1 MSQLRIL
8 LGERETAVN
17 QHGIIRRRVSMNPT
31 RTLFSR
37 MNGLA
42 SRRLLNDGNAI
53 PLVGFGVYNTRPGKE
68 TEQAVLWALDAGYR
82 HIDTATIYENEKSV
96 GDALKKTNVPR
107 DEIFVTTKLW
117 DTSQGYQ
124 EAKAAFE
131 KSITALG
138 LDYIDLYLVHS
149 PSPGKKLRLESWKAL
164 EEIQKS
170 GKVKSIVTMPAV
182 NQIEISPYLARTEI
196 EKFCKEHGI
205 LLEAF
210 SPLTM
215 GEKLKD
221 DRLVAIAKKYNK
233 TTAQILIRW
242 SIQHGYVPL
251 PKSVHKER
259 IESNAQVFD
268 FEISEEDMKQLDK
281 FDEYFVTEW
290 DPTRYD

>member
-1 MSQLRIL
+1 MSQIADFI
-8 LGERETAVN
+8 GERETAVN
-17 QHGIIRRRVSMNPT
+17 QHALSSV
-31 RTLFSR
+31 
-37 MNGLA
+37 A
-42 SRRLLNDGNAI
+42 RRLLNDGNAI

-68 TEQAVLWALDAGYR
+68 TEQSVLWALDAGYR

-107 DEIFVTTKLW
+107 EEIFVTTKLW

-170 GKVKSIVTMPAV
+170 GKVKSIGVSNYGIHHLKELLEVCTVKPAV

-196 EKFCKEHGI
+196 ERFCKEHGI

-233 TTAQILIRW
+233 TTAQVLIRW